1 MFEIRGDR
9 RPQGP
14 KKLRAERQ
22 AYLDLVARG
31 VSTSEAC
38 RLVGINRRTGH
49 RWRYGRTSQMKAGQQ
64 GVPPAARPL
73 PCRTGF
79 CPRPSGS

>member
-1 MFEIRGDR
+1 M
-9 RPQGP
+9 
-14 KKLRAERQ
+14 
-22 AYLDLVARG
+22 
-31 VSTSEAC
+31 STSEAC